1 MTALKKNSND
11 LNHDPIALPSLTPL
25 YEHSLIY
32 ISSEQ
37 RTKFHDLDQKC
48 ITSLST
54 FLPVPQ
60 GEPGIPR
67 PVQRSMKSG
76 HWGQTGQG
84 HCLQRSTISDIVVYR
99 VLPGCHH
106 I

>member
-1 MTALKKNSND
+1 MTLHKKDSND
-11 LNHDPIALPSLTPL
+11 LDHDPIALPSLTPL
-25 YEHSLIY
+25 YEHSLTY

-37 RTKFHDLDQKC
+37 KTKFHDLHQKY
-48 ITSLST
+48 ITSLLT

-60 GEPGIPR
+60 GEQGIPR

-84 HCLQRSTISDIVVYR
+84 HCLLKSTISDIFVYR